1 MHSGKKEIVIFSR
14 KVEESAIKIRKILG
28 NISITK
34 KLEIFMREIA
44 HIVDVTAYQEEEAHS
59 TQKQGGIPTR

>member
-1 MHSGKKEIVIFSR
+1 MHSGKKEIVIYSH
-14 KVEESAIKIRKILG
+14 KVEEGAIKIRKILG

-44 HIVDVTAYQEEEAHS
+44 YIVDVTAYQEEEAHS

>member
-1 MHSGKKEIVIFSR
+1 MHSGEKEIIVFSR
-14 KVEESAIKIRKILG
+14 EVEKSAIEIRKILG
-28 NISITK
+28 YISITK
-34 KLEIFMREIA
+34 ELEIFMREIA

>member
-1 MHSGKKEIVIFSR
+1 MLCGKKEIVIYSH
-14 KVEESAIKIRKILG
+14 KDGEGAIKIRKILG
-28 NISITK
+28 SISITK

-44 HIVDVTAYQEEEAHS
+44 HIVDVTAHQDEEAHS

>member
-1 MHSGKKEIVIFSR
+1 MHIGEKEIVVFSR
-14 KVEESAIKIRKILG
+14 KIEESAIKIRKILG
-28 NISITK
+28 YISITK
-34 KLEIFMREIA
+34 ELETFMREIA